1 MALALDVLGE
11 KFHSLLNITIVY
23 PDGIPTFWEFL
34 CGKVKRVVVRFQAME
49 VPKQLLYGDYAADKD
64 FRIAF
69 HQWVQQLW
77 QEKDLQIQLL
87 MKEAGAL

>member
-1 MALALDVLGE
+1 
-11 KFHSLLNITIVY
+11 
-23 PDGIPTFWEFL
+23 
-34 CGKVKRVVVRFQAME
+34 ME